1 MAESEIRDPLP
12 SLHNGLQKAGWWPCE
27 RCGESPWPQQVSLYS
42 DGYRCDPC
50 GYGGIRPLPEK
61 ATTGGGQAAMR
72 PRRPVV
78 PLRHVI
84 PQRRLKRA
92 S

>member
-1 MAESEIRDPLP
+1 VSEIRDPLP
-12 SLHNGLQKAGWWPCE
+12 NLRNGLQKSGWWPCE
-27 RCGESPWPQQVSLYS
+27 RCGESPWPQQVQLCA

-50 GYGGIRPLPEK
+50 RGGMYPMAVK
-61 ATTGGGQAAMR
+61 ATTGAGQAAMR

-84 PQRRLKRA
+84 PQLRRIA
-92 S
+92 